1 MYVNS
6 ERWLAKS
13 RVDILDVIT
22 ENFFLYIFLCYIYYK
37 TNIKLFF
44 GIDIQLYQHSWKL
57 ANHIYIDVF
66 FALYVS
72 MYIQLFQFRLSPSKV
87 EKSNTSAKGLLGI
100 TKKNHEFVCDSQ
112 QPFALVFDF
121 SALLGDNL
129 NWNNYAYV

>member
-22 ENFFLYIFLCYIYYK
+22 ENFFLYISLCYIYYK

-72 MYIQLFQFRLSPSKV
+72 MYIQLFQFRLSPSKW
-87 EKSNTSAKGLLGI
+87 KSRIRARKACWESL
-100 TKKNHEFVCDSQ
+100 KNSWICQRF
-112 QPFALVFDF
+112 PAAFRTRIRLFRFA
-121 SALLGDNL
+121 GGNL